1 MTDSDNGDVIISPE
15 PGAVVTTDDPYQ
27 DLSEEILG
35 LIGEQGREE
44 RVWNEEGRSLGY
56 KKSMERERM
65 INEARFQEHKTNVGI
80 MENGIRYSFI
90 KSSQEM
96 DQMDNGE
103 LRNHFVLLE
112 TELGDRLES
121 LELELLH
128 FDTAASLL
136 GGDCAVTRQIVK
148 KCKIEC
154 KAMIRHL
161 EDLMEKREVARSKPT
176 FTKARLPSFS
186 GVWHQGN
193 IFQFKKKITHNLS
206 KMEVPR
212 DCWTFWIL
220 DRLSGPA
227 IMIVKQTHRN
237 LSMVEWDGVM
247 ETLIDNFGYKYQLRD
262 SLIGQHQ
269 AVGRLAE
276 IFPNTNWAKRSLRL
290 RRHLAI
296 IGEALELHC
305 DHKKEIIDYSYS
317 STITSILTPK
327 ERMRMRERN
336 FILQHTA
343 PLEQV
348 RLVQSEMKKLLEQ
361 STLEAKYS
369 IADAELIPS
378 SDDDPDDS
386 DKNPLFLNS

>member
-1 MTDSDNGDVIISPE
+1 MYENLWEQRRSVFK
-15 PGAVVTTDDPYQ
+15 Y
-27 DLSEEILG
+27 EEQKELMKIRKRNFVFTYVRDMDCLCAMSNESLRELFLLFG
-35 LIGEQGREE
+35 GPSQGKLEDEIQVLEMEICKTRTLAAMANKIEE
-44 RVWNEEGRSLGY
+44 RELKVLEKEIKESGALGRNT
-56 KKSMERERM
+56 M
-65 INEARFQEHKTNVGI
+65 
-80 MENGIRYSFI
+80 
-90 KSSQEM
+90 
-96 DQMDNGE
+96 
-103 LRNHFVLLE
+103 
-112 TELGDRLES
+112 
-121 LELELLH
+121 ELL
-128 FDTAASLL
+128 
-136 GGDCAVTRQIVK
+136 RQ
-148 KCKIEC
+148 
-154 KAMIRHL
+154 
-161 EDLMEKREVARSKPT
+161 LMEEREVARSKPT

-193 IFQFKKKITHNLS
+193 VFQFKKKITHNLS

-247 ETLIDNFGYKYQLRD
+247 ETLIDNFGHDYQLRD

-305 DHKKEIIDYSYS
+305 DHKKEIIDHSYS